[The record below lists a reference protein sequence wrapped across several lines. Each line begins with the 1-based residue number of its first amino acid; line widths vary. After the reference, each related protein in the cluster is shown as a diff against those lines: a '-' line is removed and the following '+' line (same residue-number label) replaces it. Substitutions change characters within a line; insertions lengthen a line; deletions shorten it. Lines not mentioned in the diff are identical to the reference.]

1 MLRAVGISA
10 AVLLVLGA
18 LPGPT
23 TRADDP
29 IVRVEED
36 WEIKVKLPDNDV
48 TAPQILTAFSP
59 LENLAGI
66 HATFEIN
73 HIASV
78 DFAPGGLHL
87 STWCGE
93 THLAVIHA
101 GNFASMLTD
110 GEIVRWTQALEVK
123 DDELIVEIRN
133 GTSTTWG
140 AFGSAGTLRLSMPT
154 TLHDLSAY
162 RPIVST
168 ANSEVSYAANRVQSL
183 LMRNV
188 RYIRASGAVTT
199 ENPQKY
205 VHQSEE

>member
-18 LPGPT
+18 LPGSI

-48 TAPQILTAFSP
+48 TAPQIITSFSP

-78 DFAPGGLHL
+78 DFASGGLHL

-123 DDELIVEIRN
+123 DDQLIVEIRN
-133 GTSTTWG
+133 GTSATWG
-140 AFGSAGTLRLSMPT
+140 TFGTEGTLRLSLST
-154 TLHDLSAY
+154 TLQNLSAY

-168 ANSEVSYAANRVQSL
+168 ANAEVSYAANRVQSL

-188 RYIRASGAVTT
+188 RYIHASGDVTS